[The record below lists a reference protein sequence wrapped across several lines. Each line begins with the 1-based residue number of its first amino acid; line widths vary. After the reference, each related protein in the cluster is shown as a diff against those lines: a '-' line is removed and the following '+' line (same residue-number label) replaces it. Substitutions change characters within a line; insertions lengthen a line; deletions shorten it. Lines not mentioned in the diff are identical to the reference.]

1 MAARAFIFFD
11 VDDTL
16 VQWNA
21 SWVDAFVAAAALV
34 GVTVTPEQALD
45 KLNAAFEGFYRD
57 CIREH
62 ASRGDLDAFWSDYD
76 GRILASM
83 GVNHGL
89 RRATAYVLER
99 LSAPDAIQLYP
110 EVPET
115 LDALRQRCARLGI
128 VTGRP
133 RAAPDL
139 ERLGVIQHF
148 DPIIDAFA
156 AGGSKSEGRMFHLAA
171 GAAADEG
178 LPAWHVGDSYR
189 DDVQGARAAGL
200 RPVLVDRGN
209 RRPEADCPRITDL
222 RALLEL
228 L

>member
-1 MAARAFIFFD
+1 MASRAFIFFD

-21 SWVDAFVAAAALV
+21 SWVEAFIAAAALV
-34 GVTVTPEQALD
+34 EVAVTPEQALE
-45 KLNAAFEGFYRD
+45 KLNAAFEGVYPE
-57 CIREH
+57 CIRNH
-62 ASRGDLDAFWSDYD
+62 ASRGDLEAFWRDYD
-76 GRILASM
+76 ARILASM
-83 GVNHGL
+83 GVSRDL
-89 RRATAYVLER
+89 DRATAYVLER
-99 LSAPDAIQLYP
+99 LGAPDAIQLYP

-115 LDALRQRCARLGI
+115 LEALRQRGARLGI

-133 RAAPDL
+133 RAGPDL

-156 AGGSKSEGRMFHLAA
+156 AGGSKSEGRMFQLAA
-171 GAAADEG
+171 AVAADEG

-189 DDVQGARAAGL
+189 DDVLGARSAGL
-200 RPVLVDRGN
+200 RPVLVDRRN
-209 RRPEADCPRITDL
+209 RRPEADCHRITDL